1 MCSIYTSFPETA
13 EAMLYYQ
20 CTIIIA
26 TTTNHTIR
34 TLSKSS
40 LFMIHGIYF
49 ACAHCLTHYNDKQ
62 EQYLRLQQIITSVL
76 VIHIN
81 CCPAAKPDIA
91 STWWA
96 FYFMMSGYEWLK
108 RLTILAIA
116 SYGSD
121 QLIGSFL
128 ANIEPSVKSMYF
140 LFGLLLRSNTDYST
154 FALHTTSTFRQFFN
168 IWNWDCKT
176 TQIICIAFSQL
187 HYKNG
192 LCNVQI
198 QIQKMDRIWCFRHG
212 GDATNVTSA
221 VLVVHREKRSSA
233 HQRSTTL
240 TASAGQFPVWNKSCH
255 RREETLY
262 SRWLSLS
269 TTQPWRIGLPPKSI
283 LVSRALQ
290 RVLPCPRS

>member
-40 LFMIHGIYF
+40 SFMIHGIYF
-49 ACAHCLTHYNDKQ
+49 AGAHCLTHYNDKQ

-81 CCPAAKPDIA
+81 CSGPAKPDIA

-140 LFGLLLRSNTDYST
+140 LFGLLLSTNTDYST
-154 FALHTTSTFRQFFN
+154 AFALHSTSTFRQFFN

-176 TQIICIAFSQL
+176 TQTILYL
-187 HYKNG
+187 H
-192 LCNVQI
+192 C
-198 QIQKMDRIWCFRHG
+198 
-212 GDATNVTSA
+212 
-221 VLVVHREKRSSA
+221 
-233 HQRSTTL
+233 
-240 TASAGQFPVWNKSCH
+240 
-255 RREETLY
+255 
-262 SRWLSLS
+262 
-269 TTQPWRIGLPPKSI
+269 
-283 LVSRALQ
+283 
-290 RVLPCPRS
+290 VLPAPLQKWSLQCTDPDAEAGPHLMLPTWRRSDKRDVSSSRRASRKTFVCTSTVNHVDCINGTVPGAE